1 MAFAMHLLDAN
12 SARLGPACMP
22 LSSLIF
28 PSGNVWRVCRLGSP
42 KYSRAVR
49 LSRMARLNSKDIGKA
64 IRQAR
69 RNLGVTQKAVALTSG
84 TGESPMGS
92 GRTFGVLNL
101 NWPE

>member
-1 MAFAMHLLDAN
+1 
-12 SARLGPACMP
+12 
-22 LSSLIF
+22 
-28 PSGNVWRVCRLGSP
+28 
-42 KYSRAVR
+42 
-49 LSRMARLNSKDIGKA
+49 MARLNSKDIGKA